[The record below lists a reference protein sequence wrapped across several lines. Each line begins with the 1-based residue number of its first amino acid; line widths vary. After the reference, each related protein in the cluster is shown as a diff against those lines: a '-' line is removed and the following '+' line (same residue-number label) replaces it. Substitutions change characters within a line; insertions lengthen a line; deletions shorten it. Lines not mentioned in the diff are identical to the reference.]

1 MKNEHFK
8 NGLIVILLLLAGTT
22 NAQETEIFPP
32 SPPMVPSKVVEES
45 AENDTDSTIVDF
57 PDVGVEYPGGMGAM
71 QKFIQENVEYPEE
84 AREKGYQGRVYVT
97 FIVEPD
103 GSVSNIDVL
112 SGGVHKSL
120 NKEAMRLVRSMPKW
134 SPGELNGKPV
144 RSRCRLPITFTLEG
158 DTEEVPKKKR
168 FFRR

>member
-1 MKNEHFK
+1 MKNRHLK
-8 NGLIVILLLLAGTT
+8 NGLIAICLLLTGIT
-22 NAQETEIFPP
+22 NAQETQIFPP

-45 AENDTDSTIVDF
+45 AENHSDSTIVEV
-57 PDVGVEYPGGMGAM
+57 PDTDVEYPGGMGAM

-103 GSVSNIDVL
+103 GSVSNIDVMR
-112 SGGVHKSL
+112 GGIHKSL
-120 NKEAMRLVRSMPKW
+120 NNEAMRLVRSMPKW
-134 SPGELNGKPV
+134 SPGELNGEPV

-158 DTEEVPKKKR
+158 DAEEAPKKRR